1 MARLAVVP
9 ELETELDRLYGL
21 PLDEFTSARNE
32 LAGRLKKAGQGDA
45 AEAVHALRKP
55 SVALWAVNQ
64 LARRNEEGLKALLD
78 AGRALRRAQ
87 EQALRGKSSDAL
99 RAATAAERTAVRELT
114 TAAEE
119 LLADEGRPATQ
130 QTLERIAQTL
140 RAAAVDPEAEPLL
153 SAGRLSEGVEASGF
167 AALAEIAPPAHRS
180 GRKQERRPSAAER
193 RQREQARRGLEARI
207 GRLERAAAQA
217 DEEASRAERAAV
229 EARERLEGIRAE
241 LEAAHTELDQ
251 LERSGD

>member
-114 TAAEE
+114 TAAEAN
-119 LLADEGRPATQ
+119 LLK
-130 QTLERIAQTL
+130 L
-140 RAAAVDPEAEPLL
+140 REITNSLTPEE
-153 SAGRLSEGVEASGF
+153 SAR
-167 AALAEIAPPAHRS
+167 LAEIRKTFRKNQLLRS
-180 GRKQERRPSAAER
+180 FSQMNSLSETGGFGETKGESAEVVFTRRFAQGFTVNANFT
-193 RQREQARRGLEARI
+193 GLV
-207 GRLERAAAQA
+207 ERAGRAAGHPRAGRPDGQLPRA
-217 DEEASRAERAAV
+217 RAETASPATGTPTDGPEEPVTQPAPV
-229 EARERLEGIRAE
+229 ERGPTNDDGA
-241 LEAAHTELDQ
+241 
-251 LERSGD
+251 